1 MYGKVL
7 FPCWPPFPWSSEPWK
22 PGPPD
27 RAPVTISIPTAAT
40 TSTASYPIGAA
51 LGNLWSTRLPYVK
64 ASVQS
69 SKGGVQNL
77 QPAQHEGCPG
87 LLRHHSITYQP

>member
-7 FPCWPPFPWSSEPWK
+7 LSLLAAVSMVFGTVEARAA
-22 PGPPD
+22 D

-40 TSTASYPIGAA
+40 TSTLYPIGAA

-77 QPAQHEGCPG
+77 QLLSMRMPRSPSPSPASPI
-87 LLRHHSITYQP
+87 RP